1 MNILQMI
8 HDNNLILTVKPI
20 TDGNRKYVF
29 VSIENKKGYVSR
41 TIPEEDFNNEA
52 LEALLEKMIKFFK
65 SEYRR

>member
-1 MNILQMI
+1 MNVLQLL

-52 LEALLEKMIKFFK
+52 LINRLADMLIYFQL
-65 SEYRR
+65 EYRR

>member
-1 MNILQMI
+1 MNVLQLL

-52 LEALLEKMIKFFK
+52 LINRLADMLIYFLLEH
-65 SEYRR
+65 RR